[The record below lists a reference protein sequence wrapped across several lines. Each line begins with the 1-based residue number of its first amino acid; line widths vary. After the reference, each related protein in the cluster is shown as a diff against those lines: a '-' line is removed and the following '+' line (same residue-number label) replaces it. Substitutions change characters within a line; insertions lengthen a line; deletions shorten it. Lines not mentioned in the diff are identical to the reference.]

1 LQSPKRA
8 AFRVSGGVF
17 VARLKARRRSM
28 GSLKYLMAA
37 GAALAMTAGA
47 LPAGA
52 ADYRMGSSGPPPMLE
67 EPAGIPAELGTGWY
81 LRGDV
86 GYVDY
91 GKPREVVGYSVGFP
105 FDSIKLEETVSVGGG
120 IGYSFN
126 GLFRADV
133 TVDYRA
139 DARIKALSSGSNYVD
154 GFSTDTLKLE
164 STTALVNAYIDLGRW
179 SGITPYIGA
188 GVGVAHNLL
197 HGYSSRV
204 TCLTDLCRASFSGQ
218 SVPQPGG
225 ATEQP
230 RLRVMA
236 GAAFDIGASASRS
249 TPATLPEH
257 GRVADQARRQRF
269 WDQAEAAR
277 RARGPVGL
285 RYMID

>member
-1 LQSPKRA
+1 
-8 AFRVSGGVF
+8 
-17 VARLKARRRSM
+17 M

-37 GAALAMTAGA
+37 GAAGLAMAAGA

-52 ADYRMGSSGPPPMLE
+52 ADYRMGSGPPPMLE

-91 GKPREVVGYSVGFP
+91 AKPREAPNYSQGVP
-105 FDSIKLEETVSVGGG
+105 FDTITLPETFSVGGG
-120 IGYSFN
+120 FGYAFN

-139 DARIKALSSGSNYVD
+139 DSRIKALSSGTNYVE

-204 TCLTDLCRASFSGQ
+204 TCFTDLCRASFSGQ
-218 SVPQPGG
+218 SVPHPGG
-225 ATEQP
+225 AKNS
-230 RLRVMA
+230 LAYAVMA
-236 GAAFDIGASASRS
+236 GAAFDIGLGFKIDAGYRYLSMGASQ
-249 TPATLPEH
+249 TKLD
-257 GRVADQARRQRF
+257 ADGFGIKLKPLDAHEVR
-269 WDQAEAAR
+269 
-277 RARGPVGL
+277 VGL